1 VNAGRKATR
10 GRREVARWCP
20 RSKND
25 ARRATRGHLAAVPPR
40 DTLRVIDAA
49 EEFVVQ
55 VNRSRPGRNWVY
67 SGQLRKS
74 VGSVYANLV
83 DGYGRGPGADRNR
96 LYVVARAE
104 CEETLGWIRQAR
116 NANKVA
122 GQEFFKLLNRGVVI
136 VRMINNL
143 IL

>member
-1 VNAGRKATR
+1 
-10 GRREVARWCP
+10 
-20 RSKND
+20 
-25 ARRATRGHLAAVPPR
+25 VPPR

-55 VNRSRPGRNWVY
+55 VNRSRPARNWVY

-96 LYVVARAE
+96 LYVVARAG

-116 NANKVA
+116 NANKVT